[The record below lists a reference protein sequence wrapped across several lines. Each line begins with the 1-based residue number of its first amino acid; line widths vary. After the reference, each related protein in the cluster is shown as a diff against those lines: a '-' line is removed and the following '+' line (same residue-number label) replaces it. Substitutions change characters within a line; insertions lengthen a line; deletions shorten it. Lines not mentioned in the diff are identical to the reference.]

1 MAKIKGIELRNIRDF
16 RGHEGEPL
24 TQGDVYYKGKKV
36 GFYSQDSWG
45 GPDILNLD
53 YDLDKDL
60 AKEINDIFHNYNGG
74 ILFKNLD
81 DLYAKQ
87 YHCENLFKI
96 EQKGY
101 EYLFMDLLQLIE
113 FEDLY
118 KEYSKK
124 FGVDKIAI
132 IYKDLFDRA
141 IYGNRFDID
150 TSIKFPGTTI
160 FEYNSLK
167 DFVIN

>member
-1 MAKIKGIELRNIRDF
+1 MAKIKGIELKNIRDF

-45 GPDILNLD
+45 GPDIFNLD

-60 AKEINDIFHNYNGG
+60 TKEINDIVNNYIGNV
-74 ILFKNLD
+74 LFKKLD
-81 DLYAKQ
+81 DLYNKQ
-87 YHCENLFKI
+87 YNVNFHY

-101 EYLFMDLLQLIE
+101 EYLFMDLLQLME

-124 FGVDKIAI
+124 FGVDNIAI
-132 IYKDLFDRA
+132 VYKDLFNRLV
-141 IYGNRFDID
+141 YGNRYDID

-160 FEYNSLK
+160 LEYNSLK

>member
-24 TQGDVYYKGKKV
+24 TQGDVYYKNKKV

-45 GPDILNLD
+45 GPDIFNLD

-60 AKEINDIFHNYNGG
+60 VKEINDIVNNYDGG
-74 ILFKNLD
+74 VLFKKFD
-81 DLYAKQ
+81 DLYNQ
-87 YHCENLFKI
+87 HYNVNFNY

-101 EYLFMDLLQLIE
+101 EYLFMDLLQLME
-113 FEDLY
+113 HEETY

-124 FGVDKIAI
+124 FGTDNIAI
-132 IYKDLFDRA
+132 IYKDLFNKA
-141 IYGNRFDID
+141 VYGNKNDIRVD
-150 TSIKFPGTTI
+150 VKFPGTTI
-160 FEYNSLK
+160 FEYKSMK
-167 DFVIN
+167 DFIKE

>member
-1 MAKIKGIELRNIRDF
+1 MAKIKGIELKNVREF

-24 TQGDVYYKGKKV
+24 TQGDVYYKNKKV

-53 YDLDKDL
+53 YNLENL
-60 AKEINDIFHNYNGG
+60 EEINDVVNNYIGG
-74 ILFKNLD
+74 ILFKKLD
-81 DLYAKQ
+81 DLYNKQ
-87 YHCENLFKI
+87 YNVKFHY

-101 EYLFMDLLQLIE
+101 EYLFMDLLQLME

-132 IYKDLFDRA
+132 VYKDLFNRLV
-141 IYGNRFDID
+141 YGNRFDID

-167 DFVIN
+167 DFVIK

>member
-60 AKEINDIFHNYNGG
+60 EKEINDIFHNYNGG
-74 ILFKNLD
+74 ILFKKLD

-87 YHCENLFKI
+87 YNCEELFEL

-101 EYLFMDLLQLIE
+101 EYLFMDLLQLME
-113 FEDLY
+113 HEETY
-118 KEYSKK
+118 KEFSKK
-124 FGVDKIAI
+124 FNNDRIYI
-132 IYKDLFDRA
+132 IYNDLFTKS
-141 IYGNRFDID
+141 IYSNKNDVDMELI
-150 TSIKFPGTTI
+150 FPNKTY
-160 FEYNSLK
+160 FKYSSLK
-167 DFVIN
+167 DFVID

>member
-1 MAKIKGIELRNIRDF
+1 MAKIKGIELRNVIDF

-24 TQGDVYYKGKKV
+24 TQADVYYKGKKV
-36 GFYSQDSWG
+36 GFYSQDAWG
-45 GPDILNLD
+45 GPDIFYLD

-60 AKEINDIFHNYNGG
+60 TKEINDIVNNYIGNV
-74 ILFKNLD
+74 LFKKLD
-81 DLYAKQ
+81 DLYNKQ
-87 YHCENLFKI
+87 YNVNFHY

-101 EYLFMDLLQLIE
+101 EYLFMDLLQLME

-124 FGVDKIAI
+124 FGVDNIAI
-132 IYKDLFDRA
+132 VYKDLFNKLV
-141 IYGNRFDID
+141 YGNRYDID

>member
-24 TQGDVYYKGKKV
+24 TQGDVYYKDKKV
-36 GFYSQDSWG
+36 GFYSQDAWG
-45 GPDILNLD
+45 GPDIFNLD

-60 AKEINDIFHNYNGG
+60 IKEINDIVNNYIGNV
-74 ILFKNLD
+74 LFKKLD
-81 DLYAKQ
+81 DLYNKQ
-87 YHCENLFKI
+87 YNVNFHY
-96 EQKGY
+96 EQKGC
-101 EYLFMDLLQLIE
+101 EYLFMDLLQLME

-124 FGVDKIAI
+124 FGVDNIAI
-132 IYKDLFDRA
+132 VYKDLFNRLV
-141 IYGNRFDID
+141 YGNRYDID

-160 FEYNSLK
+160 LEYNSLK